1 MSEQIVIDDLY
12 KYLRALETGD
22 PDRQLCKPEDDVLI
36 VQFAISHIEELE
48 AERKEIEALPDKY
61 EKFIPDA
68 HIGPLWGAG
77 YASALEHVAKQ
88 IRAII
93 ARGAE

>member
-1 MSEQIVIDDLY
+1 MSKLAEVRERVNFLSEDKEDSMTFEQTVDL
-12 KYLRALETGD
+12 LCFRA
-22 PDRQLCKPEDDVLI
+22 
-36 VQFAISHIEELE
+36 FE
-48 AERKEIEALPDKY
+48 ADKHRAFMLSLLDEIEALPDKY

-93 ARGAE
+93 ARGVE